1 MYVCG
6 FEKNRQN
13 MLTFEAMW
21 KSERDFR
28 AEVMPNDIADLS
40 TLVAEH
46 FKVQGIV
53 DLKCVCMGS
62 VGN

>member
-1 MYVCG
+1 
-6 FEKNRQN
+6 

-53 DLKCVCMGS
+53 DLKCVRMGS